1 MQSPIIAHSPGS
13 PLIAPL
19 HYVGEYLI
27 SLIIYFSQLLLLNY
41 SSLTKST
48 FIWSFTKLILK
59 KKLIKE
65 HFKMSFSIRMKF
77 SLYLIQLPQHAII
90 CKPILFIMEIWD
102 AKISWSILQGLLK
115 LEITDLFTLL
125 NQLPRFTNRHPT
137 YRQNYSTQFQ
147 IE

>member
-90 CKPILFIMEIWD
+90 CKPILFIMEI
-102 AKISWSILQGLLK
+102 
-115 LEITDLFTLL
+115 
-125 NQLPRFTNRHPT
+125 
-137 YRQNYSTQFQ
+137 
-147 IE
+147 